1 MNSFPSPCDS
11 SRSFFLEAQP
21 VWKKGNVLYIKTVR
35 LGLAGKRRSERQ
47 FHRLSPQGCLA
58 S

>member
-11 SRSFFLEAQP
+11 PVVFSQGSARLE
-21 VWKKGNVLYIKTVR
+21 KGNVLYIKIVR

>member
-1 MNSFPSPCDS
+1 MNSSLPLATLLVVFSQGS
-11 SRSFFLEAQP
+11 ARLE
-21 VWKKGNVLYIKTVR
+21 KGNVLYIKTVR